1 MKNAAPWVVLP
12 VLTMRQ
18 NIYTDPQKPIQMDPK
33 VYVVGNVTDKSPVLI
48 TTNFSLTYFSVE
60 GEVEASRIP
69 AYILS
74 VDTEGQSVLTAYAA
88 EKFTAE
94 SVAAAMK
101 KFELDKLVSHK
112 KAIIPGFVAVMSG
125 ALQEESGWEV
135 LVGPREA
142 SGIPTYLKTIWK
154 P

>member
-1 MKNAAPWVVLP
+1 
-12 VLTMRQ
+12 MRQ
-18 NIYTDPQKPIQMDPK
+18 NIYTDPQKPIQMEPK
-33 VYVVGNVTDKSPVLI
+33 VYEVGEVTDKSPVLI

-69 AYILS
+69 AYILA

-94 SVAAAMK
+94 DTAAAMR

-112 KAIIPGFVAVMSG
+112 KVIIPGFVAVMSG

-142 SGIPTYLKTIWK
+142 TGIPAFLRTWK
-154 P
+154 A

>member
-1 MKNAAPWVVLP
+1 ME
-12 VLTMRQ
+12 
-18 NIYTDPQKPIQMDPK
+18 PK
-33 VYVVGNVTDKSPVLI
+33 VYAIGNVTEESPVLI

-94 SVAAAMK
+94 TVAAAME
-101 KFELDKLVSHK
+101 KFELDSLVGHRK
-112 KAIIPGFVAVMSG
+112 VIIPGFVAVMSG
-125 ALQEESGWEV
+125 ALAEESGWEV

-142 SGIPTYLKTIWK
+142 SGIPAYLKTTWR